1 MSEIY
6 IHEKSFHVLSETLLA
21 SGGNHN
27 VFELSLEEPILIN
40 LLPYSNILFRKN
52 KNRNYSESKSLV
64 RIFHELKIRNIP
76 TISFL
81 EKGIYKNEEGV
92 VVENLNNRKQGQ
104 IYVSSNY
111 HPQDKLFLQLKAS
124 ITQGDY
130 AEPDNSS
137 SKEFY
142 LSHNKL
148 KSIMNL
154 QEVNK
159 MIKDFITLCTN
170 NKVYFAE
177 DSIFFGVD
185 LQKQTI
191 SDILIGDY
199 DFVRFDK
206 CNEQE
211 NNNNAMNIAFEEFKM
226 HFVENA

>member
-1 MSEIY
+1 
-6 IHEKSFHVLSETLLA
+6 
-21 SGGNHN
+21 
-27 VFELSLEEPILIN
+27 
-40 LLPYSNILFRKN
+40 
-52 KNRNYSESKSLV
+52 
-64 RIFHELKIRNIP
+64 
-76 TISFL
+76 
-81 EKGIYKNEEGV
+81 
-92 VVENLNNRKQGQ
+92 
-104 IYVSSNY
+104 
-111 HPQDKLFLQLKAS
+111 
-124 ITQGDY
+124 
-130 AEPDNSS
+130 
-137 SKEFY
+137 
-142 LSHNKL
+142 
-148 KSIMNL
+148 MNL